1 VNVTFLTSA
10 TKLDELPRGKKPH
23 IAFVGR
29 SNVGKS
35 TLLNDLAGKK
45 GLAYVSSMPGRTQM
59 INIFEVDHRFYL
71 VDLPGYGY
79 AKISNEKK
87 QDFIRLLSDYL
98 SETEELALV
107 FLVIDARLGLT
118 ELDQNMLVQ
127 LQGIDMPCVIIANK
141 MDKLTRSAGIAFLKK
156 MATDYPQTV
165 VLTHSSVSGKG
176 CGEIWE
182 MIEKTI
188 RKGE

>member
-10 TKLDELPRGKKPH
+10 TKLDELPRSKKPQ

-98 SETEELALV
+98 SETQELALV

-118 ELDQNMLVQ
+118 ELDRHMLVQ

-141 MDKLTRSAGIAFLKK
+141 MDKLTRSAGIVFLKK
-156 MATDYPQTV
+156 MATEYPQTV

-188 RKGE
+188 